1 MTFPFR
7 FFHFF
12 YNIQKEQYFLSK
24 ILILPKKTAKS
35 TLIYKHRC
43 PEFLCDVKLLVH
55 HDMGPF
61 PLLNITMSQLV
72 SVKPT
77 RISF

>member
-12 YNIQKEQYFLSK
+12 YNIQKEQYFFSK
-24 ILILPKKTAKS
+24 ILIFSKKTARF
-35 TLIYKHRC
+35 TLINEHKC
-43 PEFLCDVKLLVH
+43 PKLLCDVKMPVH

-61 PLLNITMSQLV
+61 PLLKIITSQSV